1 MCLQDKLFIVSDFPE
16 KKNIYALPEE
26 TIRDK
31 PYRLGVELY
40 YAEDSITIKKIEIV
54 ESFPSLL

>member
-1 MCLQDKLFIVSDFPE
+1 MCLQDKLFIVSYFPE
-16 KKNIYALPEE
+16 KKNIFALPEE
-26 TIRDK
+26 TIQDK
-31 PYRLGVELY
+31 QYSLGVELY